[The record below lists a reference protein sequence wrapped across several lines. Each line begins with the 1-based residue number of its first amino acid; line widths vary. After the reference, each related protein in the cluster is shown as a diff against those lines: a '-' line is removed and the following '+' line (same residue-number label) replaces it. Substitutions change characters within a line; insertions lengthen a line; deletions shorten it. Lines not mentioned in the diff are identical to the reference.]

1 MAGALTAV
9 KAALPVLKTAGTW
22 LVTNAK
28 PIATTVSA
36 IGSLVSGNKNKPA
49 PQPQQQKSPQQQ
61 QLENQ
66 LYQQVAQ
73 QANSQLGQQAQEILQ
88 QRLQNP
94 QQVIDPQI
102 EQQMYDR
109 MRDRINQ
116 EYDQQQ
122 RALAES
128 MNARGMY
135 NSNIMSNAE
144 MRLGEWRNRA
154 LSDVARDIALE
165 NFQRQLNQD
174 NYNMQL
180 ALTQGQQ
187 GMDNALRML
196 TGYASPQQQQAYQ
209 AAYNEWLLR
218 QQQGAEQRR
227 SLAEIAAMLGRGYLG
242 DDFFP
247 MPQLPQ
253 MPQIPNTTP
262 PATDGT
268 GGGSSSLTQ
277 YLLQMLNQNPYSFWG
292 IPNNWG
298 PPNPL
303 VKE

>member
-1 MAGALTAV
+1 MASAVTAV
-9 KAALPVLKTAGTW
+9 KAALPALKTAGTW
-22 LVTNAK
+22 LVSNVK
-28 PIATTVSA
+28 PIATIAST
-36 IGSLVSGNKNKPA
+36 IGALVSGKKKEPA
-49 PQPQQQKSPQQQ
+49 PQPQQQKSPQQR

-102 EQQMYDR
+102 EQQMYER

-116 EYDQQQ
+116 EYEQQQ

-144 MRLGEWRNRA
+144 MKLGEWRNRA

-174 NYNMQL
+174 NYNLQL
-180 ALTQGQQ
+180 ALAQGQQ

-196 TGYASPQQQQAYQ
+196 TGYALPQQQQAYQ

-227 SLAEIAAMLGRGYLG
+227 SLAELAAIIGRDY
-242 DDFFP
+242 FFP
-247 MPQLPQ
+247 TPQLPQ
-253 MPQIPNTTP
+253 MPQIPTST
-262 PATDGT
+262 
-268 GGGSSSLTQ
+268 L
-277 YLLQMLNQNPYSFWG
+277 
-292 IPNNWG
+292 
-298 PPNPL
+298 
-303 VKE
+303 

>member
-1 MAGALTAV
+1 MAS
-9 KAALPVLKTAGTW
+9 ALPVIKTAGTW
-22 LVTNAK
+22 LVSNVK
-28 PIATTVSA
+28 PIATIAST
-36 IGSLVSGNKNKPA
+36 IGALASGNKNKPA

-116 EYDQQQ
+116 EYEQQQ

-196 TGYASPQQQQAYQ
+196 TGYASPQQQQEYQ

-227 SLAEIAAMLGRGYLG
+227 GWAEIMAMLGHDY
-242 DDFFP
+242 FFP
-247 MPQLPQ
+247 TPQLPQ

-298 PPNPL
+298 PPQPSSQG
-303 VKE
+303 VM

>member
-1 MAGALTAV
+1 MASAVTAV

-22 LVTNAK
+22 LISNVK
-28 PIATTVSA
+28 PIATIAST
-36 IGSLVSGNKNKPA
+36 IGALVSGNKKEPA

-116 EYDQQQ
+116 EYEQQQ

-144 MRLGEWRNRA
+144 MTLGEWRNRA

-174 NYNMQL
+174 NYNLQL

-227 SLAEIAAMLGRGYLG
+227 SLAELAAIIGRDY
-242 DDFFP
+242 FFP
-247 MPQLPQ
+247 TPQLPQ
-253 MPQIPNTTP
+253 MPQIPNITP
-262 PATDGT
+262 
-268 GGGSSSLTQ
+268 
-277 YLLQMLNQNPYSFWG
+277 
-292 IPNNWG
+292 
-298 PPNPL
+298 
-303 VKE
+303 

>member
-1 MAGALTAV
+1 MAS
-9 KAALPVLKTAGTW
+9 ALPVIKTAGTW

-28 PIATTVSA
+28 PIATAISA
-36 IGSLVSGNKNKPA
+36 IGALASGKKKEPA

-116 EYDQQQ
+116 EYEQQQ

-196 TGYASPQQQQAYQ
+196 TGYASPQQQQEYQ

-227 SLAEIAAMLGRGYLG
+227 GWAEIMAMLGRDY
-242 DDFFP
+242 FFP

-253 MPQIPNTTP
+253 MPQIPNITP

-277 YLLQMLNQNPYSFWG
+277 YFLQMLKQNPYSFWG

-298 PPNPL
+298 PPQPSSQG
-303 VKE
+303 VM